1 MSGFLSNVYI
11 HEHNSQM
18 GIKQNALNPK
28 KTPDSLIMLDNSED
42 YLLIKWFLIKL
53 LAPQQH
59 RRRVWVRRDPKAH
72 PGPTPSR

>member
-28 KTPDSLIMLDNSED
+28 KTPDSLIMLADSED
-42 YLLIKWFLIKL
+42 LPAY
-53 LAPQQH
+53 
-59 RRRVWVRRDPKAH
+59 
-72 PGPTPSR
+72 